1 MAKKQFI
8 ALARV
13 SSREQEREGFSLD
26 IQVDA
31 LNAEAERRKGK
42 IVKLW
47 RIAETASRNDERTT
61 FKELIAF
68 AKQHAADLDGI
79 LFYKIDRAARNLFD
93 YVELERLESQF
104 HVPFFSVTQP
114 TENTPS
120 GRMQRRMLASMA
132 SYYTEQ
138 QSVDVREGIKRRVE
152 SGLFPQKA
160 PYGYRNVRV
169 DKRGLIEE
177 HPDNGPKVKSVFSL
191 CAAEQLSLE
200 QVQQRLYDEGVF
212 FSDSRPRFPK
222 TTIYAILRN
231 RSYVGEVRYRGEWHP
246 GTHRPLVD
254 QATWERVQRTLSG
267 KNYDFHDLTF
277 AGGLIRCTHCGHVVT
292 GERVVKKATGKAY
305 IYYRCSVY
313 SAPGHPRVR
322 LSEKRLDAKLIA
334 ILDKM
339 GVGSD
344 EQQAWFLRQVRNRN
358 VDERG
363 RDQKRA
369 TETARHLSLV
379 IQRRQELLEMRLAG
393 EIPAKVFADKDAD
406 LRDREKRLRAT
417 ASDLS
422 RRIDGDREPSPDR
435 FDLWQSVRAKWG
447 IANRSEK
454 RRILRAVSVEVGLD
468 HSEVILTAAKPFDAL
483 GGQVASEGKTE
494 NRKKTSGS
502 ALAGAPSW
510 ITPEEISEAIR
521 VWQCSYPEKLT
532 EDDAL
537 EIVVSVRA
545 LIDVVLPQT

>member
-31 LNAEAERRKGK
+31 LHAEAERRNGK

-47 RIAETASRNDERTT
+47 RIAETASKQDERTT
-61 FKELIAF
+61 FKQLIAF
-68 AKQHAADLDGI
+68 AKKHAADLDGI

-93 YVELERLESQF
+93 YVELERLESEF

-177 HPDNGPKVKSVFSL
+177 HPDNGPKVKSVFGL
-191 CAAEQLSLE
+191 CAAEQLSLD

-246 GTHRPLVD
+246 GTHKPLVD
-254 QATWERVQRTLSG
+254 QATWDRVQRTLRG
-267 KNYDFHDLTF
+267 EVYDCHDLTF
-277 AGGLIRCTHCGHVVT
+277 AGGLILCKHCGHVVT

-305 IYYRCSVY
+305 VYYRCSVY

-322 LSEKRLDAKLIA
+322 LSEKRLNAKLFA
-334 ILDKM
+334 ILEKM

-344 EQQAWFLRQVRNRN
+344 EQQAWCLRQVLNRN
-358 VDERG
+358 ADERG

-369 TETARHLSLV
+369 TENARQLSLV

-393 EIPAKVFADKDAD
+393 EIPAKAFAAKDAD
-406 LRDREKRLRAT
+406 LRDQEARLRAT
-417 ASDLS
+417 ASELS
-422 RRIDGDREPSPDR
+422 QRIDAEREPSPDR
-435 FDLWQSVRAKWG
+435 FDLWKTVCANWG
-447 IANRSEK
+447 SANRSEK
-454 RRILRAVSVEVGLD
+454 RRILRAISVEIGLD
-468 HSEVILTAAKPFDAL
+468 QTEVILKAAKPFDVL
-483 GGQVASEGKTE
+483 GGQVASEGEME
-494 NRKKTSGS
+494 NTRKPSDS
-502 ALAGAPSW
+502 PLAGAPSW
-510 ITPEEISEAIR
+510 ITPEEISDALR
-521 VWQCSYPEKLT
+521 VWQPSYPEKLID
-532 EDDAL
+532 DDAL
-537 EIVVSVRA
+537 EIILNVRA
-545 LIDVVLPQT
+545 LIDTVIPMK